1 MFIIIAWPISLLALG
16 VLVYVFTEGSA
27 YQRGYKSGYET
38 GEIAGHKSG
47 QDSGI
52 LAGYKSGD
60 SDGYKRGLSDGEA
73 NGRALQSLHRET
85 VSTLSAQSVQKAPRK
100 FHKRATQGKKPNGN
114 GRARRGV
121 TP

>member
-1 MFIIIAWPISLLALG
+1 MFIIIAWPISLLTLG

-100 FHKRATQGKKPNGN
+100 FHKRAAQGKKPNGN
-114 GRARRGV
+114 VKGRSRAS
-121 TP
+121 